1 MELSEEIKAQ
11 FFEFLSKTRLLKN
24 RWISDEKIKVY
35 LRLSWRKYNNQVQQ
49 FLDIAAI
56 EVDEE
61 YRFQGL
67 GKQFLQFCR
76 SNSPYPVM
84 VENCDNPH
92 LRNHLQKQGWN
103 LIEQIDY
110 PPRWDYYSPD

>member
-11 FFEFLSKTRLLKN
+11 FLEFLSKTRLLKN
-24 RWISDEKIKVY
+24 RWISDEKMKVY
-35 LRLSWRKYNNQVQQ
+35 LRISCRNRNNQVQH

-56 EVDEE
+56 EVDKK

-84 VENCDNPH
+84 VENCNNPH
-92 LRNHLQKQGWN
+92 LRNHLEKQGW
-103 LIEQIDY
+103 IQVDF
-110 PPRWDYYSPD
+110 DYYAPD